1 MDHWRNASICLALIP
16 SLFSEAN
23 RSETRMGEIIA
34 HGLLF
39 PVMKLFPTA
48 LSIPIGKVAKA
59 MCLVASQPFATA
71 TDDVNSS
78 FHNKMIHH
86 IVDGEIKESASN

>member
-1 MDHWRNASICLALIP
+1 
-16 SLFSEAN
+16 
-23 RSETRMGEIIA
+23 MGEIIA

-59 MCLVASQPFATA
+59 MCLVASQPDATS

-78 FHNKMIHH
+78 FTLFDNKMIHH
-86 IVDGEIKESASN
+86 IVDGEINEATSN